1 MFDYLELPVGPNP
14 PEIVNAVVEV
24 PFEGVNKYE
33 YDRKLKVFRLDRSLH
48 SPIHF
53 PGDYGFI
60 PQTTSVDGEALDILV
75 LVDNPSFCSCLL
87 VARPIGVFEMID
99 NGVKDHKIIAV
110 EDRNP
115 RYAEVREVP
124 GLYSH
129 SAREIEHFFW
139 VYKALEKDQTKP
151 VGWRESERARAI
163 ISDSIR
169 RYAES
174 VVSRARP
181 HIRCLRG

>member
-33 YDRKLKVFRLDRSLH
+33 YDQKLKVFRLDRSLH

-87 VARPIGVFEMID
+87 QARPIGVFEMID
-99 NGVKDHKIIAV
+99 NGVTDHKIIAV
-110 EDRNP
+110 EDKNP
-115 RYAEVREVP
+115 RYVEVKEVRD
-124 GLYSH
+124 LYAH
-129 SAREIEHFFW
+129 IAREIEHFFS

-151 VGWRESERARAI
+151 VGWGDSKRARGI
-163 ISDSIR
+163 ISDSIDL
-169 RYAES
+169 YLES
-174 VVSRARP
+174 VIP
-181 HIRCLRG
+181 NTKTKTGT